1 MLQPIT
7 NVVKL
12 YQLIRKGRSLKMSS
26 VPYSVDEVIRLFNFY
41 DIKII
46 QRRNHKNQ
54 DFLNRINKLPVDAAQ
69 FIKDKLNP
77 GDCVRSLLVDRDYP
91 KNFLYVFKTMY
102 AGQKCYIK
110 LTIDDKRKRIIVI
123 SFHEDEVKKDE
134 KN

>member
-1 MLQPIT
+1 
-7 NVVKL
+7 
-12 YQLIRKGRSLKMSS
+12 MSS
-26 VPYSVDEVIRLFNFY
+26 VPYSVDEVVRLFNIY

-54 DFLNRINKLPVDAAQ
+54 DFLNRINKLPVDAVQ

-91 KNFLYVFKTMY
+91 KNFLYVFKTMF

-110 LTIDDKRKRIIVI
+110 LTIDDERKRIIVI